1 MADNA
6 YTDLACHSP
15 EVADAVAA
23 YLCEQI
29 QQQEELPG
37 ISYYTEGSTLRIT
50 YSNGEPSR
58 EWDMQLMGYRDG
70 FEARSGDRNA

>member
-1 MADNA
+1 MMSE
-6 YTDLACHSP
+6 YTDLSCHSP

-29 QQQEELPG
+29 AQQEELPG
-37 ISYYTEGSTLRIT
+37 ISYYIEKSTLRIA
-50 YSNGEPSR
+50 YSDSEPRR

-70 FEARSGDRNA
+70 YEAAAAVTK